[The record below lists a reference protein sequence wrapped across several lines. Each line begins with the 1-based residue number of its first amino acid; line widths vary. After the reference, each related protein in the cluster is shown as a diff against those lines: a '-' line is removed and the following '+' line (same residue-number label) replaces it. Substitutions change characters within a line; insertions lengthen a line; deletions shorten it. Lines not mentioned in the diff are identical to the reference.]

1 MYWIDHRGDDPA
13 LNLALEEVLFGR
25 MKPGHP
31 GFVMLWQNRP
41 TVVVGRFQNARG
53 EINAAYVRE
62 HGIAVVRRMTG
73 GGAVYHDPGTLNYTF
88 VRPLEQAG
96 NFPTFGE
103 AAAPVADAVR
113 ALGVPV
119 TLSGRNDMMLNG
131 RKVGGVA
138 QCRRGGGFLHHGCI
152 LVNAD
157 LDALALALDASPE
170 KFQSK
175 GVASVRA
182 RVGNLADARPL
193 DAADVRAALLA
204 RRDGPLYTPR
214 DADMAEARRLRDEK
228 YACPDWTYGVSP
240 PFTERKTRR
249 FSWGLVEA
257 LFEVRGGRV
266 AGFRMYGDFFM
277 VSPEGGLED
286 LEKSLIGLEYTPE
299 AMRPVLAGFPL
310 AGMFGGC
317 DAAELAAFLLPE
329 RVDP

>member
-13 LNLALEEVLFGR
+13 LNLALEEVLLGR

-175 GVASVRA
+175 GVASVQIGRA
-182 RVGNLADARPL
+182 HV
-193 DAADVRAALLA
+193 
-204 RRDGPLYTPR
+204 
-214 DADMAEARRLRDEK
+214 
-228 YACPDWTYGVSP
+228 
-240 PFTERKTRR
+240 
-249 FSWGLVEA
+249 
-257 LFEVRGGRV
+257 
-266 AGFRMYGDFFM
+266 
-277 VSPEGGLED
+277 
-286 LEKSLIGLEYTPE
+286 
-299 AMRPVLAGFPL
+299 
-310 AGMFGGC
+310 
-317 DAAELAAFLLPE
+317 
-329 RVDP
+329 